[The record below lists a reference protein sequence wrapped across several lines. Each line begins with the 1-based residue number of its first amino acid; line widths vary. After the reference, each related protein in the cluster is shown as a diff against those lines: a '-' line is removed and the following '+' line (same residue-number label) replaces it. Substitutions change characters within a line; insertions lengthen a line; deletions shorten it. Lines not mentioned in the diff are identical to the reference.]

1 MSVIEQDNLVDLA
14 EMRSGIIARLTRF
27 RAQVRRHL
35 LIEGLARVIG
45 VTVALALASLI
56 LDRRLK
62 LQLPTRIAFIIPSLI
77 VIGIEIWRWIIAP
90 LRARLGLLDL
100 TTALDEK
107 RLGSVAIT
115 HVGSNGD
122 SALSA
127 RVATV
132 LELPAL
138 LHSPTPPSR
147 AFVERAV
154 VQSHEALQ
162 KLDFA
167 SHLNR
172 ERLLKMFGAIAIAL
186 LVPMALSAA
195 FPSTMKLWAKRWLMG
210 SNQPWPQRTHLQVAG
225 LENGRIVVPRGEPFV
240 LRVSAAPSSESPPA
254 IAVRFKEGRG
264 QRMTGGMNRF
274 GENDFRYD
282 FVTVVAP
289 IRVEVWGGDDEMEP
303 FEVEPVD
310 RPKIV
315 QLQLTSKHP
324 TQPKPETHAFGG
336 EDAETSFLPKTA
348 LELTF
353 TANVPVSE
361 VHLKN
366 SQSTPTDRDLR
377 RLDDKTF
384 AVKWLHEQPLQLQI
398 ETVSAI
404 GKLASLPLPVSIG
417 LKVDQ
422 SPKVTIAYT
431 GVRLR
436 VTPMAKIPLTINAR
450 DDYGIARM
458 DLNEKVEMSDPAEP
472 AKMKATI
479 SSLNLMPTT
488 KPAKELDIQVQRQM
502 DVAEFKLS
510 PGAMLGLA
518 GVATDDCYLGAQ
530 TGQSRAVI
538 FKIVSPEELF
548 KEILLRQQAERGK
561 FRKAT
566 DDAEKIRELLQTMV
580 TPEAQQQVIRQHR
593 VVQREVLRIHTAFS
607 ESLLE
612 LKLNGLGS
620 PEAYEMMEKN
630 ILSPMKKLHDELMA
644 PQREALESIG
654 QSGSNQTLADA
665 TARQEQIIER
675 MKEILKQM
683 AQWDSFVDVL
693 NQLNDII
700 RQQQK
705 INQTTNQMK
714 SKQTEGLFDK

>member
-1 MSVIEQDNLVDLA
+1 MSVIEEDNLVDLA
-14 EMRSGIIARLTRF
+14 EMRSGIVARLNRF
-27 RAQVRRHL
+27 RGQVRRHL
-35 LIEGLARVIG
+35 LIEGITRVLAI
-45 VTVALALASLI
+45 TVALALASLV

-62 LQLPTRIAFIIPSLI
+62 LHLVTRLVFIIPSLI
-77 VIGIEIWRWIIAP
+77 GIGVEIWRWIITP
-90 LRARLGLLDL
+90 LRTRLGLLDL
-100 TTALDEK
+100 TAELDQK
-107 RLGSVAIT
+107 RLGSAAISN
-115 HVGSNGD
+115 VGSNGD

-138 LHSPTPPSR
+138 LRSASPPSQ

-172 ERLLKMFGAIAIAL
+172 DRFLKMLGAIAIAL
-186 LVPMALSAA
+186 LVPALLTAA
-195 FPSTMKLWAKRWLMG
+195 FPSTMRLWAKRWLVG
-210 SNQPWPQRTHLQVAG
+210 SNEPWPQRTHLQIAG

-240 LRVSAAPSSESPPA
+240 LRVSATPNSESPTA
-254 IAVRFKEGRG
+254 VSVRFKEGRG

-274 GENDFRYD
+274 GDNDFRYD

-289 IRVEVWGGDDEMEP
+289 IRVEVWGGDDELEP

-324 TQPKPETHAFGG
+324 TQATPETHAFGG

-366 SQSTPTDRDLR
+366 SQQTPTDRDIR
-377 RLDDKTF
+377 RLDAKTF
-384 AVKWLHEQPLQLQI
+384 AIKWLHEHPLQLQI
-398 ETVSAI
+398 ETVSTI

-422 SPKVTIAYT
+422 PPKLTIAYT

-436 VTPMAKIPLTINAR
+436 VTPTAKIPLTINTR

-458 DLNEKVEMSDPAEP
+458 DLNEKVEMPDPAEP
-472 AKMKATI
+472 AKMKATL
-479 SSLNLMPTT
+479 STLNLMPTT
-488 KPAKELDIQVQRQM
+488 KPAKELDIQLQRQM

-518 GVATDDCYLGAQ
+518 GAATDDCYLGAQ
-530 TGQSRAVI
+530 TGQSRAVT

-566 DDAEKIRELLQTMV
+566 DDAEKVREALQTMV

-593 VVQREVLRIHTAFS
+593 AIQREVLRIHTAFS
-607 ESLLE
+607 ESLIE
-612 LKLNGLGS
+612 LKLNNLGS

-630 ILSPMKKLHDELMA
+630 ILSPMKKLHDELMS

-654 QSGSNQTLADA
+654 QAGSNQTLADVIS
-665 TARQEQIIER
+665 RQELILER

-700 RQQQK
+700 RQQMK
-705 INQTTNQMK
+705 INQATNQMK